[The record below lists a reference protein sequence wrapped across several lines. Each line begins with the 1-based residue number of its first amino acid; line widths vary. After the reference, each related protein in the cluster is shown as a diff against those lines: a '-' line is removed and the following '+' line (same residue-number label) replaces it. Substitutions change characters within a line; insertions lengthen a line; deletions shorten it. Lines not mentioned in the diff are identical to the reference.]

1 MTSNNSGTKSSG
13 SYLWKGYLLAAIAE
27 ITYGMNPLFAV
38 PLYEQDGMNPDSVVF
53 FRYLLA
59 LPILAAMVIFRGR
72 KLTIPRYAVVP
83 SIILGVLMALS
94 SLTLFLSYKY
104 MNAGIASTLLF
115 IYPIIV
121 AVIMVIF
128 FKERVSIRLIVCIAV
143 SLGGIALLYKGADGD
158 TLDTL
163 GTTFVVISALS
174 YAIYL
179 VGINHKRMQDIPTLQ
194 LTFFMLLFG
203 SVLFVGRIA
212 SGVELT
218 TPKVWY
224 HWGNLIGLA
233 VFPTA
238 ISFICTT
245 RAIQIIGPMPTAIL
259 GALEPASAI
268 FFGVTVLGQGIT
280 PRELLGLVLIVA
292 AVTAVIAGSKVTNVL
307 MRVRRMFPRLPLRLF
322 KRR

>member
-1 MTSNNSGTKSSG
+1 MLQSSRNN
-13 SYLWKGYLLAAIAE
+13 LWKGYLLAAIAE

-38 PLYEQDGMNPDSVVF
+38 PLYENDGMNADSVVF

-59 LPILAAMVIFRGR
+59 LPIIAAMVLLRGR
-72 KLTIPRYAVVP
+72 KLTIPRFAVMP
-83 SIILGVLMALS
+83 SVILGLLMALS

-121 AVIMVIF
+121 ALIMVVF
-128 FKERVSIRLIVCIAV
+128 FKERISMRLICCIIV
-143 SLGGIALLYKGADGD
+143 SLGGIALLYKGPDGA

-163 GTTFVVISALS
+163 GTMFVVISALS

-179 VGINHKRMQDIPTLQ
+179 VGVNHRRMQEIPTLQ

-203 SVLFVGRIA
+203 TILFVGRLA

-218 TPKVWY
+218 MPKVWY

-245 RAIQIIGPMPTAIL
+245 RAIQLIGPMPTAIL

-268 FFGVTVLGQGIT
+268 FFGVTILGQGIT
-280 PRELLGLVLIVA
+280 PRELLGLALIVA
-292 AVTAVIAGSKVTNVL
+292 AVTAVIAGSKMTTVL
-307 MRVRRMFPRLPLRLF
+307 MRVRKMFPRLPFRFF
-322 KRR
+322 KKH

>member
-1 MTSNNSGTKSSG
+1 MEHSSRNS
-13 SYLWKGYLLAAIAE
+13 LWKGYLLAAIAE

-38 PLYEQDGMNPDSVVF
+38 PLYENDGMNPDSVVF
-53 FRYLLA
+53 FRYIMA
-59 LPILAAMVIFRGR
+59 LPIIAAMVILRGR
-72 KLTIPRYAVVP
+72 RLAIPRYAVVP
-83 SIILGVLMALS
+83 SVILGLLMALS

-121 AVIMVIF
+121 ALIMVIF
-128 FKERVSIRLIVCIAV
+128 FKERISVRLICCIIV
-143 SLGGIALLYKGADGD
+143 SLIGIALLYKGSDGA
-158 TLDTL
+158 TLDTT
-163 GTTFVVISALS
+163 GTIFVVISALS

-179 VGINHKRMQDIPTLQ
+179 VGINHRRMEGIPILP

-203 SVLFVGRIA
+203 TLLFAGRIA
-212 SGVELT
+212 TGVELT
-218 TPKVWY
+218 VPKVWY

-245 RAIQIIGPMPTAIL
+245 RAIQLIGPMPTAIL

-268 FFGVTVLGQGIT
+268 FFGVTILGQGIT
-280 PRELLGLVLIVA
+280 SRDLLGLVLIVA
-292 AVTAVIAGSKVTNVL
+292 AVTTVIAGSQVTTVL
-307 MRVRRMFPRLPLRLF
+307 MRVRKMFPRLPFTIF
-322 KRR
+322 KKR